1 MLLELKEIK
10 FLVPVKFYRN
20 VVLNKLINFISLLP
34 LRLYIF
40 LLCNSYNR
48 IIFQKSDFMKSY
60 EILFAGKMHL
70 Y

>member
-34 LRLYIF
+34 LCFIYFFISVPLKWDE
-40 LLCNSYNR
+40 LHN
-48 IIFQKSDFMKSY
+48 
-60 EILFAGKMHL
+60 
-70 Y
+70 